1 MALSGSFSGSVNK
14 GYQKIRIDWVGT
26 QSIANNTTTIT
37 AKMYLITGPLYVG
50 ARASSIAIGGD
61 LGSFT
66 APAISTG
73 SATTIY
79 LGSVTKTITHDNDGT
94 KSITM
99 SALYN
104 VRATL
109 SGTYY
114 ENITASS
121 GAITLDTIP
130 RASAIATFNNFTIGD
145 GIPIALD
152 RKVTSFTHD
161 IALKA
166 GDVVIAT
173 RTGIGAS
180 YTLTLDTAEQDKIYA
195 LIPSSNSITVTLYC
209 DTKSGTTKIGSTQ
222 IKNATAN
229 VGASIVPTFTSI
241 SATEQNA
248 NVTNIIG
255 SKFVQ
260 SLSSIKF
267 TINGATGVKNS
278 TIKSYKIEFNGVSY
292 SESSVVISN
301 INKSGNIVATATITD
316 SRGKTATKTLTVNL
330 LPYSAPAILSFTL
343 TRYENNKIDPFGTFA
358 MIKSVGAVS
367 SIINSTEKN
376 GITYKLY
383 YRLRGGTT
391 WTLISTPAASGL
403 SSDATDIV
411 GTFDRAK
418 SYDIKLDVS
427 DKFKT
432 TSSVLVLSTA
442 KVTLSWDDIGVGIGK
457 VRENG
462 ILDVG
467 GDIYENGTR
476 LGNKYSPIS
485 HEHTDY
491 LPLSGGTING
501 NLDVTGIGKIK
512 YLKSYAYRPSSAD
525 RPVNADFNSLI
536 EFMMA
541 TSSMTV
547 NKPPTG
553 DGFILTFNWDNSGG
567 WNSQFALGG
576 SNGDIATRGMKQ
588 GVWQPW
594 NTFWHNGN
602 CDTNKNSPGYLK
614 FPNGIIIQWA
624 TCTVPA
630 NTSNII
636 CTYPIAFPTKCLVAS
651 VLNVYTNS
659 RAIYWTSSWSAKDAI
674 TIFPSTGSNGSVPTV
689 PSSCYILAIGY

>member
-50 ARASSIAIGGD
+50 ARASSITIGGD

-79 LGSVTKTITHDNDGT
+79 LGSVTKTITHNSDGT
-94 KSITM
+94 KAITM

-104 VRATL
+104 IRATL

-121 GAITLDTIP
+121 GTITLDTIP
-130 RASAIATFNNFTIGD
+130 RASAITAFNDFTIGD

-161 IALKA
+161 ITLKA

-173 RTGIGAS
+173 RTGIGTS

-222 IKNATAN
+222 TKNATAN
-229 VGASIVPTFTSI
+229 VGASIIPTFTSI
-241 SATEQNA
+241 TATEQNA
-248 NVTNIIG
+248 NVTNIVG

-267 TINGATGVKNS
+267 AINGATGVKGS

-292 SESSVVISN
+292 SESYVTVSN
-301 INKSGNIVATATITD
+301 INKSGNIVATATVTD

-330 LPYSAPAILSFTL
+330 LPYSAPAISAFTV
-343 TRYENNKIDPFGTFA
+343 TRYNFNDKKIDPFGTFA
-358 MIKSVGAVS
+358 MIRSVGSVS

-376 GITYKLY
+376 SITYKLY
-383 YRLRGGTT
+383 YRERGGTT
-391 WTLISTPAASGL
+391 WILIGTPAASGL
-403 SSDATDIV
+403 SLNATDIV
-411 GTFDRAK
+411 GTFDITKA
-418 SYDIKLDVS
+418 YDIKLDVT

-442 KVTLSWDDIGVGIGK
+442 KVTLSWDDIGVGVAK

-462 ILDVG
+462 VLDVG
-467 GDIYENGTR
+467 GDIYENGVK
-476 LGNKYSPIS
+476 LGNKYSPIHS
-485 HEHTDY
+485 HPYVTTSEYTALDI
-491 LPLSGGTING
+491 LAKLKTVDSSGSG
-501 NLDVTGIGKIK
+501 LDADLFDGLNSSSYDK
-512 YLKSYAYRPSSAD
+512 KSEWAKSSA
-525 RPVNADFNSLI
+525 L
-536 EFMMA
+536 
-541 TSSMTV
+541 
-547 NKPPTG
+547 
-553 DGFILTFNWDNSGG
+553 
-567 WNSQFALGG
+567 
-576 SNGDIATRGMKQ
+576 NGYVK
-588 GVWQPW
+588 
-594 NTFWHNGN
+594 
-602 CDTNKNSPGYLK
+602 L
-614 FPNGIIIQWA
+614 PNGIIIQWGTVAMPA
-624 TCTVPA
+624 TEYKSSGYDYYYAQQRATF
-630 NTSNII
+630 
-636 CTYPIAFPTKCLVAS
+636 PIAFPNSALQVYAS
-651 VLNVYTNS
+651 CDGSWGWANGFYYSNAAMDVRVLAGIPGYCKN
-659 RAIYWTSSWSAKDAI
+659 
-674 TIFPSTGSNGSVPTV
+674 TV
-689 PSSCYILAIGY
+689 TRWLAVGY